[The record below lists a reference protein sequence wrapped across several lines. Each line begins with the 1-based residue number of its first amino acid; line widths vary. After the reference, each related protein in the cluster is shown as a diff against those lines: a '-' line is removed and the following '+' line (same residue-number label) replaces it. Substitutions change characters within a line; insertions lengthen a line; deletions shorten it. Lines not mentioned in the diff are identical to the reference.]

1 MKFGAMFDETMRF
14 LTRQCV
20 YFAEKARLSR
30 MTEAQVDTSLAAGRP
45 ALRRIFRG
53 TSIEEMR
60 STNLLSRQY
69 YVVGYGATA
78 VGNLFGAGSI
88 C

>member
-1 MKFGAMFDETMRF
+1 VEFGAMFDKAMRF

-20 YFAEKARLSR
+20 SFAEKAPLSWR
-30 MTEAQVDTSLAAGRP
+30 AKERADTSLAAGRP

-60 STNLLSRQY
+60 STHLLSKQY

-78 VGNLFGAGSI
+78 VGNL
-88 C
+88 